1 LSRDAPKAFARDLF
15 QAGGIKH
22 RDASVTVTDQT
33 SLLQGACRR
42 CHPSPPHRQHHRKK
56 FLSERQLIG
65 ADPVASQQQPTGKAL
80 LKAVSAVAGGGLR
93 DLLVEAVRVSG
104 KVENPDEGEA
114 RPIDT
119 TSDISGGQRPRSKR
133 KYF

>member
-1 LSRDAPKAFARDLF
+1 M
-15 QAGGIKH
+15 
-22 RDASVTVTDQT
+22 
-33 SLLQGACRR
+33 
-42 CHPSPPHRQHHRKK
+42 
-56 FLSERQLIG
+56 
-65 ADPVASQQQPTGKAL
+65 ASQQQPTGKAL
-80 LKAVSAVAGGGLR
+80 LKAVSAVAGGGVR